1 MKKILVIDDA
11 DFILES
17 TSTLLKFEGYDVYT
31 ASDGQSGIK
40 SAIEILP
47 DLILCDISMPN
58 MTGYEVLDQI
68 RNNIQT
74 ATVPFIFLTALNE
87 KVNMRV
93 GMEKGAD
100 DYIVKP
106 FTRDELLNAIDA
118 QWKKHHLIEQHVQT
132 RVNEVGKN
140 VTYALPH
147 EFRTALN
154 EVIGNAKYLGQAAEN
169 IEKEEIKEISSD
181 IVTSANRLLKIT
193 ENFLTYVRI
202 ESFAINPEKR
212 RQLRTFYTEEPI
224 ALIKDLTNVIASKYN
239 REDDLSI
246 EDNKEEQLN
255 IEISSESFCKI
266 INELVDNAFRFS
278 NDGEKII
285 IKTKKEDDFMIFEI
299 IDNGRGMSIN
309 QINTIAVLTQFER
322 KIYEQQGVG
331 LGLIISKRLVEIHD
345 GSFEID
351 SSIGQGTKIKF
362 SLPIQK

>member
-11 DFILES
+11 EFILES

-31 ASDGQSGIK
+31 AFDGITGVK
-40 SAIEILP
+40 TALELKP

-58 MTGYEVLDQI
+58 MTGYEVLENI
-68 RNNIQT
+68 RKNVST

-106 FTRDELLNAIDA
+106 FTRDELLAGIDA

-154 EVIGNAKYLGQAAEN
+154 EVIGNAKYLGQTADN
-169 IEKEEIKEISSD
+169 IDTDEIKEISSD
-181 IVTSANRLLKIT
+181 IVSSANRLLKIT
-193 ENFLTYVRI
+193 ENFLTYVRV

-224 ALIKDLTNVIASKYN
+224 ALVRDLTNVIAAKYN
-239 REDDLSI
+239 RKNDLSVIGSEESITI
-246 EDNKEEQLN
+246 EV
-255 IEISSESFCKI
+255 SSESFCKI
-266 INELVDNAFRFS
+266 INEIVDNAFRFS
-278 NDGEKII
+278 NDSEKVEISLTR
-285 IKTKKEDDFMIFEI
+285 KDDFLYIEVA
-299 IDNGRGMSIN
+299 DHGRGMSKN
-309 QINTIAVLTQFER
+309 QINTVAVLTQFER

-345 GSFEID
+345 GAFELD
-351 SSIGQGTKIKF
+351 SVEEQGTKITF